1 MEKAKKGVQLP
12 NGNILF
18 NGVEYTQEERRA
30 EVGDTIFIVNP
41 WMARGYG
48 LHDVLT
54 IDYTDYPVVYAKNIP
69 GGISQREYVV
79 ISPVR
84 DNPNLLTRIN
94 AAINELNE
102 IRRELLREATNNH
115 PPMADK
121 QPPTPISRQ
130 AIVEKAKADVV
141 ELEEIISVYPSQENG
156 IGLVK
161 KYGQL
166 TPTFV
171 INREKRT
178 IVCLLFSKYA
188 LTERVARGIAKCTPD
203 DCFNVHIGKAI
214 ALRRALGLDVP
225 EAYLNAPQPEHAEV
239 GDVVQSIKSG
249 RILKL
254 LKREES
260 LDYIGYGN
268 AFIVT
273 KVGTWLGEKQFKI
286 IDDSRE

>member
-1 MEKAKKGVQLP
+1 MEKAKKGIQLP

-41 WMARGYG
+41 WMAHGYG

-102 IRRELLREATNNH
+102 IRRELLREVVCSQPTV
-115 PPMADK
+115 DK
-121 QPPTPISRQ
+121 QSQPPVSRQ

-141 ELEEIISVYPSQENG
+141 ELEEIISVYPPQESG

-178 IVCLLFSKYA
+178 IVCLLFLKYV

-225 EAYLNAPQPEHAEV
+225 EAYLNAPQPERAEV
-239 GDVVQSIKSG
+239 GDVVRDDTTGKAYTLDG
-249 RILKL
+249 RCPE
-254 LKREES
+254 RDS
-260 LDYIGYGN
+260 LAYGR
-268 AFIVT
+268 AFEL
-273 KVGTWLGEKQFKI
+273 GRYYWAGEKQFTI
-286 IDDSRE
+286 IDDSRDE